1 MTNDGSKETKTKG
14 AYKAG
19 DGSYFFDV
27 ESLKGLKAGPDY
39 APTFG
44 PVIEG
49 ELTQVGIMTIP
60 AGESSDPH
68 THPNEQWIYQL
79 KGRAKMIID
88 GQEHEV
94 VPGDLV
100 FIPANAVHTAE
111 ILPGADAH
119 FFTCNDLRHGIA
131 GTPVGEARN

>member
-1 MTNDGSKETKTKG
+1 MTDLKRLKQKELIRREMDHT
-14 AYKAG
+14 
-19 DGSYFFDV
+19 FFDV

-111 ILPGADAH
+111 ILPGEDAH
-119 FFTCNDLRHGIA
+119 FFTCKDLRHGIA